1 MVGSCPNREKSIRS
15 QRQDH
20 FLNLEQRRDREVSVH
35 ITHTSRSQS
44 RSGSHVSHK
53 KNTRTMQL
61 EIDRLRKRLCC
72 KRQRQT
78 PSNSDFSF
86 DDDKDGSYRPKSRTP
101 SSESFLCDKDIHHE
115 HRNKNSSCKGLGN
128 DAMSKVLNQI
138 SRSPFTRRIEEGK
151 LPRRFTQPSFIMYN
165 GRTDPI
171 EHVSHFNQRMA
182 IYSKNKALMYK
193 VFPSSLGLVAMRWF
207 DGLGGSSIDSFK
219 ELTRVFGS
227 RFVTCNRVPRPLDS
241 LLSMS
246 MLEGETLK
254 TYSDRY

>member
-1 MVGSCPNREKSIRS
+1 MVDSEPNQVESMGS

-20 FLNLEQRRDREVSVH
+20 FLNLERGRDWEVSVH
-35 ITHTSRSQS
+35 TTHTSRSQS
-44 RSGSHVSHK
+44 RGGSHVSYK
-53 KNTRTMQL
+53 ENTRAMQM

-151 LPRRFTQPSFIMYN
+151 LPRRFT
-165 GRTDPI
+165 
-171 EHVSHFNQRMA
+171 
-182 IYSKNKALMYK
+182 
-193 VFPSSLGLVAMRWF
+193 
-207 DGLGGSSIDSFK
+207 
-219 ELTRVFGS
+219 
-227 RFVTCNRVPRPLDS
+227 
-241 LLSMS
+241 
-246 MLEGETLK
+246 
-254 TYSDRY
+254 